1 MDRGRCGTGTGSTKS
16 RRLEACEDDGR
27 RWRGH
32 GPHPARG
39 IVLADVE
46 AFSHLARIGV
56 EGWEGQVPDRARRV
70 LVGWSRSGPRR
81 AAPPASLG
89 SHWAPGAR
97 KMPEMEAHRAT
108 ETRAMASHANVPSLK
123 TRGFRICVQCPVLNP
138 RGDAPCRRCTPSW
151 RRPSRPSTR
160 VGPAEK
166 LSCLPRTPRPVN
178 APNRP
183 RATLPPRVS
192 HLVRAR
198 TPLTRFALGV
208 DPSVKPPGG
217 SDARQ
222 CGPVPSVQRQ
232 KRGSET
238 KARRIEQNR
247 VEQNR
252 MRLS

>member
-1 MDRGRCGTGTGSTKS
+1 MAGGTDLIPRVASSLLMSKHSATWIVSG
-16 RRLEACEDDGR
+16 
-27 RWRGH
+27 WRG
-32 GPHPARG
+32 GKVRFRIERG
-39 IVLADVE
+39 E
-46 AFSHLARIGV
+46 FRSGGR
-56 EGWEGQVPDRARRV
+56 DRARDER
-70 LVGWSRSGPRR
+70 PR
-81 AAPPASLG
+81 PASLG

-108 ETRAMASHANVPSLK
+108 ETRAMAPHANVPSLK

-138 RGDAPCRRCTPSW
+138 RAYAPCRRCTPSW

-222 CGPVPSVQRQ
+222 CGPVPSVLAPEARL
-232 KRGSET
+232 RDESET
-238 KARRIEQNR
+238 DRAKSCRAKSYEA
-247 VEQNR
+247 
-252 MRLS
+252 

>member
-1 MDRGRCGTGTGSTKS
+1 MGRARDRQKVAGWTRVRMMGG
-16 RRLEACEDDGR
+16 DGG
-27 RWRGH
+27 GH

-46 AFSHLARIGV
+46 AFSHLDRIGV